1 MILTQRNA
9 AGTGTLYGV
18 GQDGGWLAVLRLSD
32 PVVGAPRYDRERAF
46 LEAAMV
52 NDGLI
57 HAQVDKSDLVL
68 RFRVEQPND
77 MDALIARCRALLGP
91 RSPRLALC
99 EEISPLSA
107 A

>member
-1 MILTQRNA
+1 MILPVR
-9 AGTGTLYGV
+9 AGAETGTLYGV
-18 GQDGGWLAVLRLSD
+18 GQDGGWVAVLRLSD

-68 RFRVEQPND
+68 RFRVDQPND
-77 MDALIARCRALLGP
+77 MDALIARCRALLGA
-91 RSPRLALC
+91 RSPRLARC
-99 EEISPLSA
+99 EEISPLTA